1 MSRIIATAAIRGA
14 HAYVEQARTKLQEA
28 VEAFGPDR
36 KVEFPNT
43 AYYLPL
49 TLALTGFEVD
59 SLGDAQ
65 AALERA
71 EALLPPIPGDK
82 LWLPYLGHTLDA
94 GIATLLAEELIEA
107 LKYVNGYEPEEPWL
121 GFTGDAVLR
130 LQGIKLVDGRMPGFA
145 ACVGAL
151 PTNEE
156 AVELARSL
164 QERSILVFMAS
175 NTAGRSMAEQ
185 LAEEGVEMGW
195 DTFLVPYGKDT
206 SAAVLALNFAARAAM
221 TFGGVKPGDLEA
233 ARKIL
238 MYNKERVYA
247 FVLAL
252 GADHE
257 PSGNGD
263 QLLTD
268 EKYATAAGAI
278 NFGFPVISD
287 VGIPQILPRGI
298 CTYEHVV
305 SGIPRAE
312 IVKKA
317 VEVRGLKLKMSEI
330 PIPVPYGAG
339 FEGERVRKEQMQV
352 QFGGKY
358 TEAFELVRGR
368 PMDAI
373 KDGSIELI
381 GPDIDEVEEGG
392 ALPFGVVVE
401 VAGRDFREDFE
412 TVVERRI
419 HEFSSWAYGVFHM
432 GQRAI
437 VWVRISKEAYAKGFR
452 LQHYGE
458 VLVAKLREE
467 FSAII
472 DKIQVKIYTDLEK
485 LAEPLEEARTV
496 YRQRDDRIKG
506 MIDEDIDTFYSCVL
520 CQSYAPDHVC
530 VVTPERLGLCGA
542 YTWLDCA
549 ASFEMNA
556 HGPNQPIK
564 KGVTIDERLGQWRGV
579 NEYLEVAS
587 NGNLERFN
595 AYSMMEDPMTS
606 CGCFECITAIL
617 PETNGVMIVN
627 REFEGMTPIGMS
639 FSTMAGQIGGGI
651 QTPGFVG
658 MGKLYISSR
667 KFISAEGGLER
678 VVWMPKALKDEI
690 RDRLEERLADAGKAD
705 FLDKIA
711 TEDDATTSEELLA
724 FLEKVEHP
732 VSAMEPMM

>member
-1 MSRIIATAAIRGA
+1 MSRVIATAAIRGA
-14 HAYVEQARTKLQEA
+14 HAYVDQARTALSEA
-28 VEAFGPDR
+28 IGTFGPDK

-49 TLALTGFEVD
+49 TLALTGLEVTTL
-59 SLGDAQ
+59 SDAQ
-65 AALERA
+65 KALERA
-71 EALLPPIPGDK
+71 EQLLAPVPQGSM
-82 LWLPYLGHTLDA
+82 WLPYLGNALDA
-94 GIATLLAEELIEA
+94 GAATLLAEELIEVM
-107 LKYVNGYEPEEPWL
+107 KYVNGQEPEAPWL
-121 GFTGDAVLR
+121 GFTDDSTLR
-130 LQGIKLVDGRMPGFA
+130 TQGIKLVDGRMPGFA

-175 NTAGRSMAEQ
+175 SSNGRSMAEQ
-185 LAEEGVEMGW
+185 LAEEGVEMSW

-221 TFGGVKPGDLEA
+221 TFGGVKPGDLNA

-238 MYNKERVYA
+238 MYNKERVFA

-252 GADHE
+252 GADQE
-257 PSGNGD
+257 PSQNGN

-287 VGIPQILPRGI
+287 VDIPQILPRGI

-305 SGIPRAE
+305 SGIARDQ
-312 IVKKA
+312 IVNKA
-317 VEVRGLKLKMSEI
+317 VEVRGLKLKISEI

-339 FEGERVRKEQMQV
+339 FEGERVRKEQMQI
-352 QFGGKY
+352 QFGAKY

-368 PMDAI
+368 PMAEI
-373 KDGSIELI
+373 QDGHIELI
-381 GPDIDEVEEGG
+381 GPDIDEVEVGA
-392 ALPFGVVVE
+392 ALPFGVIVE
-401 VAGRDFREDFE
+401 VAGRNFKEDFE
-412 TVVERRI
+412 TVIERRI
-419 HEFSSWAYGVFHM
+419 HEFASWAYGVFHM

-437 VWVRISKEAYAKGFR
+437 VWVRISKEAFEKGFR
-452 LQHYGE
+452 IKHYGE
-458 VLVAKLREE
+458 ILVAKLREE

-472 DKIQVKIYTDLEK
+472 DKIQVKIITDGEK
-485 LAEPLEEARTV
+485 LAAPLEEARAV
-496 YRQRDDRIKG
+496 YRQRDERIRG
-506 MIDEDIDTFYSCVL
+506 MLDEDAETFYSCVL

-549 ASFEMNA
+549 ASYEMNP

-564 KGVTIDERLGQWRGV
+564 KGDTVDAVKGQWKGV
-579 NEYLEVAS
+579 NDYLEAAS

-617 PETNGVMIVN
+617 PEANGVMIVN
-627 REFEGMTPIGMS
+627 REHEGMTPIGMT

-651 QTPGFVG
+651 QTPGFIG
-658 MGKLYISSR
+658 MGKLYISSK

-678 VVWMPKALKDEI
+678 VVWMPAVLKEEI
-690 RDRLEERLADAGKAD
+690 RDRLTERLEEIGKAD
-705 FLDKIA
+705 LLDKIA
-711 TEDDATTSEELLA
+711 TEEDATSSEELLA
-724 FLEKVEHP
+724 FLEKVGHP
-732 VSAMEPMM
+732 VLEMEPMF